1 MAVQL
6 GFDLPTRAALGRD
19 DFMVSPSNAVALAMI
34 DTWQNWPLAKLAL
47 TGPPGSGKSHLTHVW
62 ASDARARIIAA
73 RDIVE
78 HAPNTL
84 AQQPVAVE
92 GVDTIRD
99 DIPAQTALFHLHN
112 LLQTAGL
119 PLLMTG
125 VQAPNLWRLSLAD
138 LQSRVDA
145 AGHAA
150 LDSPD
155 DILLGAVLAKL
166 FADRQLTP
174 RADVI
179 PYLVTRMER
188 SFAAARQ
195 IVAALDIES
204 LARKKPVSRKL
215 AAELLDKSAPPE
227 G

>member
-6 GFDLPTRAALGRD
+6 GFELPARAALGRD
-19 DFMVSPSNAVALAMI
+19 DFMVAPSNAVALAMI
-34 DTWQNWPLAKLAL
+34 DNWQNWPLAKLAL
-47 TGPPGSGKSHLTHVW
+47 TGPAGSGKSHLTHVW
-62 ASDARARIIAA
+62 ASDSGARIISAV
-73 RDIVE
+73 DLDSYDLDS
-78 HAPNTL
+78 L
-84 AQQPVAVE
+84 AHQPIAVE
-92 GVDTIRD
+92 SIEDIRENLSN
-99 DIPAQTALFHLHN
+99 QTALFHLHN
-112 LLQTAGL
+112 LLQSAGL

-125 VQAPNLWRLSLAD
+125 VKAPNLWGLSLPD

-150 LDSPD
+150 LDPPD
-155 DILLGAVLAKL
+155 DILLGAVMAKL

-174 RADVI
+174 KADVI

-195 IVAALDIES
+195 IVVALDNLS
-204 LARKKPVSRKL
+204 LARQKPITRKL
-215 AAELLDKSAPPE
+215 ASELLDKSTRPE

>member
-1 MAVQL
+1 MATQL
-6 GFDLPTRAALGRD
+6 GLNLPARAALGRD
-19 DFMVSPSNAVALAMI
+19 DFMVAPSNAVALAMI
-34 DTWQNWPLAKLAL
+34 DNWPSWPLAKLAL
-47 TGPPGSGKSHLTHVW
+47 TGPVGSGKSHLTHVW
-62 ASDARARIIAA
+62 ASAAGAQIIAA
-73 RDIVE
+73 CDITQFEPDV
-78 HAPNTL
+78 L
-84 AQQPVAVE
+84 ARSPVAVE
-92 GVDTIRD
+92 AVDLIHD
-99 DIPAQTALFHLHN
+99 DLPGQTALFHLHN

-125 VQAPNLWRLSLAD
+125 VQAPNLWRLSLPD

-150 LDSPD
+150 LDPPD

-179 PYLVTRMER
+179 PYLVTHMER

-195 IVAALDIES
+195 IVTTLDSVS
-204 LARKKPVSRKL
+204 LARQKPITRKL
-215 AAELLDKSAPPE
+215 AAELLDKSDPSE

>member
-6 GFDLPTRAALGRD
+6 GFELPARAALGRD
-19 DFMVSPSNAVALAMI
+19 DFMVAPSNAVALAMI
-34 DTWQNWPLAKLAL
+34 DNWQNWPLAKLAL
-47 TGPPGSGKSHLTHVW
+47 TGPAGSGKSHLTHVW
-62 ASDARARIIAA
+62 TSDSGARIISAVDLDSYDLDA
-73 RDIVE
+73 
-78 HAPNTL
+78 L
-84 AQQPVAVE
+84 AHQPVAVE
-92 GVDTIRD
+92 SIEDIRENLSN
-99 DIPAQTALFHLHN
+99 QTALFHLHN
-112 LLQTAGL
+112 LLQSAGL

-125 VQAPNLWRLSLAD
+125 VKSPNLWGLSLPD

-150 LDSPD
+150 LDPPD
-155 DILLGAVLAKL
+155 DILLGAVMAKL

-174 RADVI
+174 KADVI

-195 IVAALDIES
+195 IVVALDNLS
-204 LARKKPVSRKL
+204 LARQKPITRKL
-215 AAELLDKSAPPE
+215 ASELLDKSTRPE

>member
-6 GFDLPTRAALGRD
+6 GFELPARAALGRD
-19 DFMVSPSNAVALAMI
+19 DFMVAPSNAVALAMI
-34 DTWQNWPLAKLAL
+34 DNWQNWPLAKLAL
-47 TGPPGSGKSHLTHVW
+47 TGPAGSGKSHLTHVW
-62 ASDARARIIAA
+62 ASDSGARIISAVDLDSYDLDA
-73 RDIVE
+73 
-78 HAPNTL
+78 L
-84 AQQPVAVE
+84 AHQPVAVE
-92 GVDTIRD
+92 SIEDIRENLSN
-99 DIPAQTALFHLHN
+99 QTALFHLHN
-112 LLQTAGL
+112 LLQSAGL

-125 VQAPNLWRLSLAD
+125 VKSPNLWGLSLPD

-150 LDSPD
+150 LDPPD
-155 DILLGAVLAKL
+155 DILLGAVMAKL

-174 RADVI
+174 KADVI

-195 IVAALDIES
+195 IVVALDNLS
-204 LARKKPVSRKL
+204 LARQKPITRKL
-215 AAELLDKSAPPE
+215 ASELLDKSTRPE

>member
-6 GFDLPTRAALGRD
+6 GFDLPARAALGRD

-34 DTWQNWPLAKLAL
+34 DNWQNWPLAKMAL
-47 TGPPGSGKSHLTHVW
+47 TGPPASGKSHLTHVW
-62 ASDARARIIAA
+62 ASEARARIVAA
-73 RDIVE
+73 CDLSALE
-78 HAPNTL
+78 LSTL
-84 AQQPVAVE
+84 AKQPVAVE

-99 DIPAQTALFHLHN
+99 DMPAQTALFHLHN
-112 LLQTAGL
+112 LLQSAGL

-125 VQAPNLWRLSLAD
+125 VQAPNLWRLSLPD

-145 AGHAA
+145 AGHAS
-150 LDSPD
+150 LDPPD
-155 DILLGAVLAKL
+155 DVLLGAVLAKL

-174 RADVI
+174 KADVI

-188 SFAAARQ
+188 SFATARH
-195 IVAALDIES
+195 IVATLDKLS

-215 AAELLDKSAPPE
+215 AAELLDKDAPPE

>member
-6 GFDLPTRAALGRD
+6 GFDLPARAALGRD
-19 DFMVSPSNAVALAMI
+19 DFMVAPSNAVALAMI
-34 DTWQNWPLAKLAL
+34 DNWQNWPLAKLVL
-47 TGPPGSGKSHLTHVW
+47 TGPTGSGKSHLTHVW
-62 ASDARARIIAA
+62 ASESGARIVSASDLDA
-73 RDIVE
+73 YDLD
-78 HAPNTL
+78 AL
-84 AQQPVAVE
+84 AHQPVAVE
-92 GVDTIRD
+92 SVETIRED
-99 DIPAQTALFHLHN
+99 LANQTALFHLHN
-112 LLQTAGL
+112 LLQSAGL

-125 VQAPNLWRLSLAD
+125 MKPPNLWGLSLPD

-150 LDSPD
+150 LDPPD
-155 DILLGAVLAKL
+155 DILLGAVMAKL

-195 IVAALDIES
+195 IVAALDNTS
-204 LARKKPVSRKL
+204 LARQKPVTRKL
-215 AAELLDKSAPPE
+215 ASELLDKSVRPE
-227 G
+227 R